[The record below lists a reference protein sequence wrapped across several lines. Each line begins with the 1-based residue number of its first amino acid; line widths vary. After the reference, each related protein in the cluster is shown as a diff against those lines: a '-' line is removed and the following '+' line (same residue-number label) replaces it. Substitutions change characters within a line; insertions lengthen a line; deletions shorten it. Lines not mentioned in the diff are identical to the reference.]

1 MNISSH
7 DSIFLLFLSRL
18 RKISEDFFFCVENT
32 MIFLLRLIAA
42 VSILVSY
49 LNYYLLLTL
58 LFSEMNSFRSM

>member
-7 DSIFLLFLSRL
+7 DSILLLFLSRW

-49 LNYYLLLTL
+49 LNYYLLL
-58 LFSEMNSFRSM
+58 